1 MLNEQ
6 KNHGHSNMSKL
17 IQSSSSLSEELNTHI
32 SDLFLGPTQGIEKA
46 LHYILGLIQE
56 QDKKHVFLCEQN
68 EELRD
73 QNQALL
79 KNVSTLQESNME
91 MLDKLKYAN
100 EILKDNHILQSK
112 VKVLE
117 ESTQDLREELFAN
130 KDDLKALQIEVNVMS
145 HNLQLDDDDMKDSH
159 EGSVDPTDNER
170 QEFDAYSL
178 VGESIELDNEEREQ
192 KESSSGEQSLEEV
205 PMDISADDQKELQP
219 QGKTASD
226 EYAEEEMVCNVD
238 KNDETQN
245 EDTELKAKNSK
256 WNIVKSRRSSIIT
269 TRELKK
275 DKTLSAR
282 LKRLEKDTE
291 VVQNEVNDIK
301 NMLDKLPGTIPSSS
315 SQSELQ
321 HFNRRVS
328 LVENF
333 LSGFGAMD
341 NDDTKTCLIE
351 DPEMKEEVDEEVNKN
366 DANNSSLKVS
376 SSGVESSK
384 NHGDLSLAAS
394 ETIES
399 NIESMN
405 APIEIQSPISG
416 TTPNS
421 DTTAGQTTFI
431 QNKSGD
437 DGNSSTLIDNDAIN
451 QSERNEPSSRITHA
465 FESDNTKVAISKRQ
479 GLLLHLVDQEKR
491 LKKNISNISSRLLKL
506 ESNYEETR
514 KAKLVVTEPVDS
526 DVIQIHSPE
535 QQDKEVNA
543 TTAEINQVKTSI
555 QAMKEQL
562 DTKVSRTELSHE
574 MAKFSRQTHNEST
587 ELETEATN
595 EVISSTIQEKIDLL
609 DKEKA
614 NKTEVNYKLQQLS
627 STVDSSMASNEESL
641 QRIFDNVS
649 DCKERI
655 ALLETQV
662 PTEDTLSL
670 SVEERIRNATES
682 ITSNMNDVI
691 STRLE
696 GLKVVEEEMDR
707 ITSKLADKPDQKQIT
722 EMFQDLEKSVLKHV
736 GIDDTVKAAL
746 ANVKSDLNDKV
757 TREQVLGLVKKLLRG
772 TKERITKSN
781 GLTGDSLMIG
791 YKCIGCNDVHPDGV
805 NHSMATKVNHNALPL
820 GRAMTP
826 PMFPYCQS
834 IGTSAMPKRVIV
846 PLRRRSTVTTRVRPQ
861 MRSLHRKTR

>member
-1 MLNEQ
+1 M
-6 KNHGHSNMSKL
+6 SNL

-56 QDKKHVFLCEQN
+56 QDKKHVFLREQN

-79 KNVSTLQESNME
+79 KNVSTLQESNLE

-130 KDDLKALQIEVNVMS
+130 KYDLKALQFEVNVMS
-145 HNLQLDDDDMKDSH
+145 HNLQLDDDDMEESH
-159 EGSVDPTDNER
+159 EGCVDPTDIEK
-170 QEFDAYSL
+170 QDFDNYSL
-178 VGESIELDNEEREQ
+178 VGESIDLDNEEREQ
-192 KESSSGEQSLEEV
+192 KESSSGEPSSEEV
-205 PMDISADDQKELQP
+205 PMDISTDDQEELQP
-219 QGKTASD
+219 EGKTVSD
-226 EYAEEEMVCNVD
+226 ENDAEKEMVCDVNS

-245 EDTELKAKNSK
+245 VDTALKTKNSK
-256 WNIVKSRRSSIIT
+256 WNIVKSRRASIVT

-282 LKRLEKDTE
+282 LKRLENDAELMQT
-291 VVQNEVNDIK
+291 EVNDIK

-315 SQSELQ
+315 SQSDLQ

-328 LVENF
+328 LVESF

-341 NDDTKTCLIE
+341 NDGAKHRFIE
-351 DPEMKEEVDEEVNKN
+351 DPEIKEEVDEEVNKN
-366 DANNSSLKVS
+366 DATDSSLKIS

-384 NHGDLSLAAS
+384 NHGDSCLAAS
-394 ETIES
+394 EPSTS
-399 NIESMN
+399 NIESTI
-405 APIEIQSPISG
+405 APIEMHSPISSDRPNTG
-416 TTPNS
+416 TTVV
-421 DTTAGQTTFI
+421 QTTFT
-431 QNKSGD
+431 QSQ
-437 DGNSSTLIDNDAIN
+437 SDNDEATN
-451 QSERNEPSSRITHA
+451 QSESKEPSSRITNA
-465 FESDNTKVAISKRQ
+465 FDADNTKVANSKRQ
-479 GLLLHLVDQEKR
+479 GLLLHLIDQEKR

-506 ESNYEETR
+506 ESNCEESR
-514 KAKLVVTEPVDS
+514 KARLVITEPADS
-526 DVIQIHSPE
+526 DVDPIHSLE
-535 QQDKEVNA
+535 QQDRQVNA
-543 TTAEINQVKTSI
+543 TNEEIDQVKISI

-562 DTKVSRTELSHE
+562 DTKVSRTELNNE
-574 MAKFSRQTHNEST
+574 MAKLSQQTHNESM
-587 ELETEATN
+587 ELVDEVSN
-595 EVISSTIQEKIDLL
+595 EVNSPTVQEQINLL
-609 DKEKA
+609 DKQKA
-614 NKTEVNYKLQQLS
+614 SKTEVNDKLQQI
-627 STVDSSMASNEESL
+627 STMVDSSMASNEESL

-655 ALLETQV
+655 AFLENQG
-662 PTEDTLSL
+662 PTEDVLSL

-696 GLKVVEEEMDR
+696 GLKVVEKEMDR

-722 EMFQDLEKSVLKHV
+722 EMLQDLEKSVLKHV

-772 TKERITKSN
+772 TKERITKNS

-820 GRAMTP
+820 GRSMTP

-834 IGTSAMPKRVIV
+834 LGTSSMPKRVIV

>member
-91 MLDKLKYAN
+91 MLDKLKCAS

-117 ESTQDLREELFAN
+117 ESTQDLKEELFAN
-130 KDDLKALQIEVNVMS
+130 KDDLNALRFEVNVMS
-145 HNLQLDDDDMKDSH
+145 HNLQLDDDDIEESH
-159 EGSVDPTDNER
+159 EGSVDPTDVER

-192 KESSSGEQSLEEV
+192 KESSSSEPALEEV
-205 PMDISADDQKELQP
+205 PMDISADDQEDLQP

-226 EYAEEEMVCNVD
+226 ENAEEEMVCNVD
-238 KNDETQN
+238 KNDKTQN

-256 WNIVKSRRSSIIT
+256 WNIVKSRRSSII

-315 SQSELQ
+315 SQSELR

-341 NDDTKTCLIE
+341 NDDTKTYLIE
-351 DPEMKEEVDEEVNKN
+351 DPEMKEEVDEEVNKS
-366 DANNSSLKVS
+366 DATNSSLKVS

-384 NHGDLSLAAS
+384 KYDDLSLAAS
-394 ETIES
+394 ETTEF
-399 NIESMN
+399 NIDSTD

-416 TTPNS
+416 TTLNS

-431 QNKSGD
+431 QSKSGE
-437 DGNSSTLIDNDAIN
+437 DGNSSTLINNEATN
-451 QSERNEPSSRITHA
+451 QGESNESSSRITHA

-491 LKKNISNISSRLLKL
+491 LKKNISNISSRILKL

-514 KAKLVVTEPVDS
+514 KAKLVFTGPVDS

-535 QQDKEVNA
+535 QQDREVNA

-555 QAMKEQL
+555 HAMKEQL

-574 MAKFSRQTHNEST
+574 MAKFSKQTHNEST

-670 SVEERIRNATES
+670 SVDERIRNATES
-682 ITSNMNDVI
+682 MTSNMNDVI

-696 GLKVVEEEMDR
+696 GLRVVEEEMDR
-707 ITSKLADKPDQKQIT
+707 ITSTLADKPDQKQIT

-746 ANVKSDLNDKV
+746 ANVKSNLNDKV

-820 GRAMTP
+820 GRSMTP

>member
-1 MLNEQ
+1 MLDEP
-6 KNHGHSNMSKL
+6 KNHGHSNMSN
-17 IQSSSSLSEELNTHI
+17 SSSSLSEELNTHI

-130 KDDLKALQIEVNVMS
+130 KDDLKALQFEVNVMS
-145 HNLQLDDDDMKDSH
+145 HNLQLDDDDMKESH
-159 EGSVDPTDNER
+159 DGFVDPTDIEK
-170 QEFDAYSL
+170 QDFDTYSL
-178 VGESIELDNEEREQ
+178 VGQSIDLDNEEREQ

-205 PMDISADDQKELQP
+205 PKDISADDQEELQP
-219 QGKTASD
+219 EGKTASD
-226 EYAEEEMVCNVD
+226 ENKEKEMVCNVD

-245 EDTELKAKNSK
+245 EDTALKTKNSK
-256 WNIVKSRRSSIIT
+256 WNIVKSRRSSIVT

-282 LKRLEKDTE
+282 LKRLENDVE
-291 VVQNEVNDIK
+291 LMQNEVNDIK
-301 NMLDKLPGTIPSSS
+301 NLLDKLPGTIPSSS
-315 SQSELQ
+315 SQSDLQ

-328 LVENF
+328 LVESF

-341 NDDTKTCLIE
+341 NDDDEKSRFIK
-351 DPEMKEEVDEEVNKN
+351 DPEIKEEIDEEVNKN
-366 DANNSSLKVS
+366 DATNSSLKIS

-394 ETIES
+394 ETIEP
-399 NIESMN
+399 NIESTN
-405 APIEIQSPISG
+405 APIEMQSPISSNTPNTG
-416 TTPNS
+416 TTF
-421 DTTAGQTTFI
+421 GQTTFI
-431 QNKSGD
+431 QSQPEK
-437 DGNSSTLIDNDAIN
+437 DGNSSTLLDNNEATN
-451 QSERNEPSSRITHA
+451 QGESNESSSRITNA
-465 FESDNTKVAISKRQ
+465 FEVDNTKIANSKRQ
-479 GLLLHLVDQEKR
+479 GLLLHLIDQEKR

-506 ESNYEETR
+506 ESNCEESH
-514 KAKLVVTEPVDS
+514 KAKLVITEPVDS
-526 DVIQIHSPE
+526 DVGPIHSLE
-535 QQDKEVNA
+535 QQDRQVNA
-543 TTAEINQVKTSI
+543 TNEEINQVKTFI
-555 QAMKEQL
+555 NAMKEQL
-562 DTKVSRTELSHE
+562 DTKVSKTELSHE
-574 MAKFSRQTHNEST
+574 MAKLRKQTHNESM
-587 ELETEATN
+587 ELVGEASN
-595 EVISSTIQEKIDLL
+595 EVNSPTIEEQINLL
-609 DKEKA
+609 DKQKA
-614 NKTEVNYKLQQLS
+614 SKTEVNHNLQQLS
-627 STVDSSMASNEESL
+627 TMVDSSMASNEESL
-641 QRIFDNVS
+641 QIIFDNVS

-655 ALLETQV
+655 ALLEKQAL
-662 PTEDTLSL
+662 TEDVLSL
-670 SVEERIRNATES
+670 SVEERIRNVTES

-696 GLKVVEEEMDR
+696 GLKVVENEMDR

-722 EMFQDLEKSVLKHV
+722 EMLQDLEKSVLKHV

-772 TKERITKSN
+772 TKERITKNS
-781 GLTGDSLMIG
+781 GLAGDSLMIG

-820 GRAMTP
+820 GRSMTP

-834 IGTSAMPKRVIV
+834 LGTSSMPKRVIV

>member
-1 MLNEQ
+1 MLKEQ

-91 MLDKLKYAN
+91 MLDKLKCAS

-117 ESTQDLREELFAN
+117 ESTQDLKEELFAN
-130 KDDLKALQIEVNVMS
+130 KDDLNALRFEVNVMS
-145 HNLQLDDDDMKDSH
+145 HNLQLDDDDIEESH
-159 EGSVDPTDNER
+159 EGSVDPTDVER

-192 KESSSGEQSLEEV
+192 KESSSSEPALEKV
-205 PMDISADDQKELQP
+205 PMDISADDQEDLQP

-226 EYAEEEMVCNVD
+226 ENAEEKMVCNVD
-238 KNDETQN
+238 KNDKTQN

-269 TRELKK
+269 KK

-351 DPEMKEEVDEEVNKN
+351 DPEMKEEVEEEVNKS
-366 DANNSSLKVS
+366 DATNSSLKVS

-384 NHGDLSLAAS
+384 KYDDLSLAAS
-394 ETIES
+394 ETTEF
-399 NIESMN
+399 NIDSTDT
-405 APIEIQSPISG
+405 PIEIQSTISG
-416 TTPNS
+416 TTPKS
-421 DTTAGQTTFI
+421 GTTAGQKTFI
-431 QNKSGD
+431 QSKSGE
-437 DGNSSTLIDNDAIN
+437 DGDSSTLLDNDAIN

-465 FESDNTKVAISKRQ
+465 FEPGNTKVAISKRQ

-506 ESNYEETR
+506 ESNYEESR
-514 KAKLVVTEPVDS
+514 KAKLVVTEPVNS

-535 QQDKEVNA
+535 QQDREVNA
-543 TTAEINQVKTSI
+543 TNAELNQVKTSI

-574 MAKFSRQTHNEST
+574 MAKFSKQTHNEST

-707 ITSKLADKPDQKQIT
+707 ITSKLADKPNQKQIT

-772 TKERITKSN
+772 TKERITKRN

-820 GRAMTP
+820 GRSMTP